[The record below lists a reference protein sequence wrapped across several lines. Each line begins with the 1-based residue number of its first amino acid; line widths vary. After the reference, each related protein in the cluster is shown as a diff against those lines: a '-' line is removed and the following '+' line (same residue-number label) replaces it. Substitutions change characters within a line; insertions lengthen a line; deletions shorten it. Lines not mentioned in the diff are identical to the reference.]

1 MRTCIFH
8 LPTALSM
15 TTMITNHVVSTI
27 ILVLS
32 SLFQPATTFSLSCSK
47 SSSKEVLGGESINL
61 IPLGLN
67 PQSVDW
73 HRYCED
79 VDKNMEGLVSPSPE
93 SFHVVHLA
101 MKRAN
106 MNSNRTANALYI
118 SIDDINAL
126 CQFLVKTTFSME
138 LFHDDDEEIVK
149 WRMNRGGNASLLYP
163 DDYTTVNGGKELY
176 HDYSTL
182 QLSQLALELATNA
195 TNHDT
200 ERLSEI
206 HEVTRQAQVSLSLS
220 GALLYKYVSYSYNI
234 FSLHMIL
241 STETISFDLGLRL
254 ERAGVC
260 RCMLQLRPRW
270 RTESIKPIRE
280 PPQYKYS

>member
-1 MRTCIFH
+1 MHTCIFH

-27 ILVLS
+27 ILVLA
-32 SLFQPATTFSLSCSK
+32 SLFQLASTFSLLSGSK
-47 SSSKEVLGGESINL
+47 SSSKVLGCESINL

-67 PQSVDW
+67 SQSVDW

-106 MNSNRTANALYI
+106 MNSNRTANAFFI
-118 SIDDINAL
+118 NIDDINAL
-126 CQFLVKTTFSME
+126 CQFLVKPTFSME

-149 WRMNRGGNASLLYP
+149 WRMIRGGNARLLYP
-163 DDYTTVNGGKELY
+163 NHYATVKGGKELY

-182 QLSQLALELATNA
+182 QLSQLSLELATNA
-195 TNHDT
+195 TNHDD
-200 ERLSEI
+200 ERLSVI
-206 HEVTRQAQVSLSLS
+206 HEVARQAQVSLPLS
-220 GALLYKYVSYSYNI
+220 GALLYKYVIYSYT
-234 FSLHMIL
+234 FSLH
-241 STETISFDLGLRL
+241 TFHRND
-254 ERAGVC
+254 
-260 RCMLQLRPRW
+260 
-270 RTESIKPIRE
+270 
-280 PPQYKYS
+280 